1 MSDAGRKVFI
11 LARAYSEQ
19 LGSEV
24 HTNAIGLPDTNLGN
38 VLPTTEGP
46 YRSWG
51 APISIPSMTGLL
63 LEKAFSDD
71 LIHRLAESYEEDPSE
86 FVHLPQPTV
95 ASSTA
100 RQTVSELRNEG
111 YVEEEVR
118 GVIRLTPRGYKEYK
132 RQASVSFGL
141 KAWA

>member
-1 MSDAGRKVFI
+1 
-11 LARAYSEQ
+11 
-19 LGSEV
+19 
-24 HTNAIGLPDTNLGN
+24 
-38 VLPTTEGP
+38 
-46 YRSWG
+46 
-51 APISIPSMTGLL
+51 MTALM

-95 ASSTA
+95 ACSAA
-100 RQTVSELRNEG
+100 RQTLSELRNEG

-132 RQASVSFGL
+132 RKASSSFSP
-141 KAWA
+141 KSWI

>member
-1 MSDAGRKVFI
+1 MCTG
-11 LARAYSEQ
+11 
-19 LGSEV
+19 
-24 HTNAIGLPDTNLGN
+24 IGPPDRVVGN
-38 VLPTTEGP
+38 VLTTTDGP
-46 YRSWG
+46 YRG
-51 APISIPSMTGLL
+51 RILPITLLAMTGLL
-63 LEKAFSDD
+63 LEKAFSDE

-95 ASSTA
+95 ASSEA

-132 RQASVSFGL
+132 RKTSATFAG
-141 KAWA
+141 KAWV

>member
-1 MSDAGRKVFI
+1 
-11 LARAYSEQ
+11 
-19 LGSEV
+19 
-24 HTNAIGLPDTNLGN
+24 
-38 VLPTTEGP
+38 
-46 YRSWG
+46 
-51 APISIPSMTGLL
+51 MTGLL
-63 LEKAFSDD
+63 LDNAFTDD

-95 ASSTA
+95 ASAAA

-132 RQASVSFGL
+132 KKASFGT
-141 KAWA
+141 KAWV